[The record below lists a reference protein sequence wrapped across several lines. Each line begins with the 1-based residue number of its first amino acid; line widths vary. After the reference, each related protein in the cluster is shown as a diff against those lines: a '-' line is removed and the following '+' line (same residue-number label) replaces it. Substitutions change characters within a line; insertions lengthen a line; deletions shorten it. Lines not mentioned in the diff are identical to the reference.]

1 MKLKSAFVSEMLD
14 KHVFNDES
22 SLASIPTI
30 SFGCTAVVLPVSN
43 EESRLREVLEY
54 YKILG
59 DRIYIVDNC
68 STDSTVAIAS
78 EYNTYIVSHRN
89 DGSTENP
96 SWFRWL
102 LSTIK
107 AEKYL
112 FLSCSE
118 RFTYSALR
126 FLAEIEPQSVDLCYM
141 PRVSYTGG
149 QKSLIYGS
157 IVSIVGL
164 SSETLNVCRF
174 ISRNALLESCDK
186 IIIHDNFRSFRYR
199 HNCVTCNQ
207 KNIYIKHMRPLT
219 SYDTLAKLL
228 AYARIEAG
236 SRSCGFQ
243 SFLILFSKIIRE
255 FLVAVIL
262 FFSFRLSRIRL
273 RELLA
278 RVIYHLSVFLILD
291 SSAE

>member
-1 MKLKSAFVSEMLD
+1 VPLHTAFDARSGCRHCVATEVRLTNVGTRSVPDGPHSEPPARFAGERERNAPQKGVRAILAQLGVDVCTGARRCLD
-14 KHVFNDES
+14 VAGRPAV
-22 SLASIPTI
+22 LAARRQRIPTTELV
-30 SFGCTAVVLPVSN
+30 SGLLPHF
-43 EESRLREVLEY
+43 RLEGGAKLDGRLHRLPGHE
-54 YKILG
+54 LG
-59 DRIYIVDNC
+59 H
-68 STDSTVAIAS
+68 IA
-78 EYNTYIVSHRN
+78 
-89 DGSTENP
+89 
-96 SWFRWL
+96 L
-102 LSTIK
+102 
-107 AEKYL
+107 
-112 FLSCSE
+112 
-118 RFTYSALR
+118 
-126 FLAEIEPQSVDLCYM
+126 
-141 PRVSYTGG
+141 
-149 QKSLIYGS
+149 GS